1 MPRRRL
7 FQFPWRTAAQVAADV
22 DEELAFHLDMVS
34 QELVEEGWSSE
45 AARAES
51 RRRFGDLDGT
61 RKYCRALD
69 ARKEIQMKWTESLG
83 ELGQDL
89 RFGGRQLWKNP
100 GFTLVAVLTLA
111 LGIGATTAI
120 FSVVYGVVLRSLP
133 FREPEGLV
141 RPLFVDREGER
152 HGAFSAPN
160 FVDLRAQSKTLS
172 GVAGVTG
179 GTMNLSGEGA
189 EPERLPGASV
199 SANYFQVL
207 GVRPLAGRTFAPGE
221 DQANAPLVALI
232 SEELW
237 RRRFGGDPGVIGRSL
252 TLNGRPRTVVGIV
265 GRGTQL
271 PAGAD
276 VWVPL

>member
-7 FQFPWRTAAQVAADV
+7 FRFPWRTAAQIAADV
-22 DEELAFHLDMVS
+22 DAELELHLDLVAQELADD
-34 QELVEEGWSSE
+34 GWSAE
-45 AARAES
+45 AARAEA
-51 RRRFGDLDGT
+51 RRRFGDLEGT

-69 ARKEIQMKWTESLG
+69 ARKEMQMKWTESLG

-89 RFGGRQLWKNP
+89 KFGGRQLLKNP

-133 FREPEGLV
+133 WPEPERLV
-141 RPLFVDREGER
+141 RPLFVGSDGER

-179 GTMNLSGEGA
+179 GTVNLSGEGT
-189 EPERLPGASV
+189 EPERLPSASV

-207 GVRPLAGRTFAPGE
+207 GIRPIAGRAFAPG
-221 DQANAPLVALI
+221 
-232 SEELW
+232 
-237 RRRFGGDPGVIGRSL
+237 
-252 TLNGRPRTVVGIV
+252 
-265 GRGTQL
+265 
-271 PAGAD
+271 
-276 VWVPL
+276 